1 MTWWF
6 FEDKLKRVS
15 LRLLHEGRF
24 SRRFS
29 LYVALVANTQ
39 YCSKTYSVT
48 MESFLLITVKR
59 VYNGTTR
66 AWIIFLC
73 RQVPFNP

>member
-1 MTWWF
+1 MIWWF
-6 FEDKLKRVS
+6 FEDKLKRGS
-15 LRLLHEGRF
+15 LRLLREGGF

-48 MESFLLITVKR
+48 VEFFPLIRVKS
-59 VYNGTTR
+59 VYNRTTGGQ
-66 AWIIFLC
+66 IFFL
-73 RQVPFNP
+73 